1 MGVTSA
7 FIHRIWTRGYET
19 GDPIIAY
26 RLKHV
31 PVLIVDPLDVGPR
44 GRIGLLLFGESRGE
58 GVLMKVSVDLD
69 QCEANGICVGIA
81 PDVFELDDEDVLHIA
96 EGEVPADRVAEVEDA
111 VAQCPKAAL
120 KLL

>member
-1 MGVTSA
+1 M
-7 FIHRIWTRGYET
+7 
-19 GDPIIAY
+19 
-26 RLKHV
+26 
-31 PVLIVDPLDVGPR
+31 DPLDVGPR
-44 GRIGLLLFGESRGE
+44 GGIGLLLFGDSRGE
-58 GVLMKVSVDLD
+58 GVLMKVVVDLD

-96 EGEVPADRVAEVEDA
+96 EGEVPADRLAEVEDA